1 MGSLSIW
8 HWLIVLLIVALVV
21 LGPEPLLRTTRRQC
35 YINGAKAEVTLEI
48 DIGEWRRMKSELES
62 ATSDVKNTIH
72 ENLRKHQTGY
82 VQ

>member
-1 MGSLSIW
+1 
-8 HWLIVLLIVALVV
+8 VLLGRA
-21 LGPEPLLRTTRRQC
+21 QC

-48 DIGEWRRMKSELES
+48 EIGEWRRMKSELES

>member
-1 MGSLSIW
+1 ML
-8 HWLIVLLIVALVV
+8 
-21 LGPEPLLRTTRRQC
+21 LGPAQC
-35 YINGAKAEVTLEI
+35 YINGARAEVTLEI